1 MLPRTLPIMSTGSD
15 RSPMFVIGAA
25 ALALALV
32 HVACGSQASVI
43 SDQTSTPTTASS
55 TVGNTP
61 SFPGANLLINVVDE
75 QGQPVTDGTIEVSV
89 ENEGAFDYLD
99 FNYSVNLATFGGGGL
114 LGIHPPPRRHLAKML
129 LQVVTPNGERSNTLI
144 VRNDEFWSAVDP
156 DRDYVAA
163 HTFDL
168 GKSGKVSELV
178 YLRPTERA
186 PPNQRNV
193 PSVPGTAVLISVIDG
208 QGQPVEEGKIEVSV
222 EFQDFPQWDFSYA
235 LDLSPLL
242 AGGLLP
248 LHPPS
253 SDVAATVSIQVV
265 TPAGEA
271 SDTLVIVGGFW
282 EAVVATDLDH
292 VAVHQFDLA
301 KSGTTS
307 SVIYITEPQP

>member
-1 MLPRTLPIMSTGSD
+1 
-15 RSPMFVIGAA
+15 MFVIGAA

-32 HVACGSQASVI
+32 HVACGSQASVVP
-43 SDQTSTPTTASS
+43 SPTSLPTTASS

-129 LQVVTPNGERSNTLI
+129 LQVVTLNGKRSDTLV
-144 VRNDEFWSAVDP
+144 VRNDDFWEAVDP

-168 GKSGKVSELV
+168 GKTGKVSELV
-178 YLRPTERA
+178 YPKPTERA
-186 PPNQRNV
+186 PSNQRNV
-193 PSVPGTAVLISVIDG
+193 PSVPGNAVLISVIG
-208 QGQPVEEGKIEVSV
+208 EQGLPVEEGTIEISV
-222 EFQDFPQWDFSYA
+222 ENQVVPQWDFAYSV
-235 LDLSPLL
+235 DLSSVLPD
-242 AGGLLP
+242 GLLS
-248 LHPPS
+248 LFPPS
-253 SDVAATVSIQVV
+253 GRVPSTVSIQVV
-265 TPAGEA
+265 TQTGEA
-271 SDTLVIVGGFW
+271 SDTLVIGGNEFW
-282 EAVVATDLDH
+282 QAVVATDLDY